1 MKIVLACVLH
11 ERVSVIPKGLKST
24 LWQPLPWDGVTSAW
38 WKLGCHH
45 GYFQVVGRGRS
56 VQKVCV
62 QCWKSQTPGQHRARH
77 IPDENLSCMVASY
90 QEGWA
95 WSHMVRHGPCYR
107 AVIMEEGKTVLETQ
121 PVLCTTSD
129 MAVPRLSFP
138 SLLFSRSWA
147 SGSPSERGGGLSPHP
162 PQHSPASPP
171 CIL

>member
-11 ERVSVIPKGLKST
+11 ERVSVIPRGLKST
-24 LWQPLPWDGVTSAW
+24 FDNHCPGTGVTSAW
-38 WKLGCHH
+38 WKLGRHH

-62 QCWKSQTPGQHRARH
+62 QRWKSQTPGQHRAHH
-77 IPDENLSCMVASY
+77 IPDENLSCIVASY

-95 WSHMVRHGPCYR
+95 WSHMVRHGPGYR
-107 AVIMEEGKTVLETQ
+107 AVIEEGKTVLETQ

-129 MAVPRLSFP
+129 MAVSRLSFP

-147 SGSPSERGGGLSPHP
+147 SGPPSERGGVDSPHP
-162 PQHSPASPP
+162 PQHSPGSPP